1 MNKRHENQEQQM
13 KDHADYAR
21 INVRDFA
28 RVLPF
33 RADQDV
39 RYYLNGV
46 CVEPTDDGAVIV
58 ATNGHM
64 LAAMRS
70 PDTFVTE
77 RVIVNVTPAFAAA
90 VKKASKSQLAF
101 IRAAAKTSNLEVVN
115 AVPGNGRNKG
125 EDIAFVKPGQPFID
139 GKFPE
144 WRQIIPS
151 DDKIGKGLPS
161 SYNADYLR
169 RALDAV
175 CEGPKQRY
183 SHLIQFYHA
192 IAAEPHHS
200 AAIIRMNGQ
209 DFMCLVMPVHADNT
223 EAMPRWAR
231 SAPAPETETKAA

>member
-1 MNKRHENQEQQM
+1 M
-13 KDHADYAR
+13 KDHTDDFAR

-46 CVEPTDDGAVIV
+46 CVEPADGGGAVIV

-70 PDTFVTE
+70 PDTLVTE
-77 RVIVNVTPAFAAA
+77 RVIVNVTPAFASA
-90 VKKASKSQLAF
+90 VKKASRSELSF
-101 IRAAAKTSNLEVVN
+101 IRAATKTSALEVVN
-115 AVPGNGRNKG
+115 SVPGNGRNRG
-125 EDIAFVKPGQPFID
+125 EDIAFVKPGLPFID

-144 WRQIIPS
+144 WRKIIPS

-169 RALDAV
+169 RALDAI
-175 CEGPKQRY
+175 CEGPKQHY
-183 SHLIQFYHA
+183 HHLIQFYHA
-192 IAAEPHHS
+192 VADKSHHS
-200 AAIIRMNGQ
+200 TAIIRMNGQ
-209 DFMCLVMPVHADNT
+209 DFVCLVMPVHADNT
-223 EAMPRWAR
+223 EAMPGWAR
-231 SAPAPETETKAA
+231 SVPAAEPETKAA